1 MQHSPD
7 LIFGINIFPHGAA
20 YNMEHAFHLA
30 QAISDW
36 KLLNNESSP
45 MIENA
50 RKNNVLIK
58 GNLLKCILNCT
69 TISFCHDSL
78 GVDYSFSSFISCRD
92 YNQHLV

>member
-7 LIFGINIFPHGAA
+7 LTLGINTFPHGAA
-20 YNMEHAFHLA
+20 DNIESAFHLA

-45 MIENA
+45 MIENVNPA

-58 GNLLKCILNCT
+58 GYLLKCILYCT
-69 TISFCHDSL
+69 AISFAVTHW
-78 GVDYSFSSFISCRD
+78 V
-92 YNQHLV
+92 